1 MLTVRQA
8 RHGRDVG
15 RAPVPAR
22 SPDWLLGAGLA
33 ADHRACVTAGEGER
47 EVEGYQPDRDDGGV
61 HEVVDPRV
69 YPDGFKESAGFGKED
84 HPGHRRA
91 QNPRVQVTHK
101 PGGEGRSDD
110 ATDEECG
117 DYSERYLREAQR
129 EQEPK
134 AGADGYDELARV
146 YGTHDLARLHASATE
161 KGRCG
166 DGAPT
171 SSAGR
176 VQKPCYEA
184 EGGEKPPRDG
194 PLRDQVAHLERE
206 ADQDI
211 DAEAEEEDRH
221 DRLGRLGRD
230 GAQDHRSE
238 EGTNASRSGHPP
250 DLAPVHVTEPP
261 VREPRRQRGAYLRK
275 VHRRRGSGRC
285 DPHRK

>member
-15 RAPVPAR
+15 RALVPAR

-33 ADHRACVTAGEGER
+33 ADQRPCVTAGEGEC

-61 HEVVDPRV
+61 HEVFAPRFS
-69 YPDGFKESAGFGKED
+69 PDGFEEGGGIGKGD
-84 HPGHRRA
+84 HPGPRRA

-117 DYSERYLREAQR
+117 DYSERYLRKAQR

-146 YGTHDLARLHASATE
+146 YGTPDLARLHASATE

-184 EGGEKPPRDG
+184 EGGEKPPRDR

-211 DAEAEEEDRH
+211 DTEAEEEDRH
-221 DRLGRLGRD
+221 DRLCRLRRD
-230 GAQDHRSE
+230 GTQNHRPQ
-238 EGTNASRSGHPP
+238 EGTNAPRNRNPA
-250 DLAPVHVTEPP
+250 DLAPVYVAEPP
-261 VREPRRQRGAYLRK
+261 VRDPRRQRGTHLRE
-275 VHRRRGSGRC
+275 VYRRRGRGRRY
-285 DPHRK
+285 PHR